1 MEPTLLVIT
10 GPTGIGKTALSIGV
24 ARHFGTVILS
34 ADSRQMYR
42 EMVIGTARPSPGQLL
57 AVPHYFI
64 GNLSVRD
71 YYNASRYE
79 TEVLSLL
86 GELFRRHAVVVMTGG
101 SMLYIDAVRKGI
113 DDLPTVDPAIRGR
126 LLKQFGEEGLESI
139 QRALLEKDPVYY
151 HRVDLKNH
159 MRILHALEICLMTG
173 EPYSSLLTRTTRKRD
188 FRILTWCLDMERA
201 ELYSRI
207 NRRVDLMVEHGLEEE
222 ARRLYP
228 LRHLPALQTVGY
240 REWFTLFEGKGT
252 RETVI
257 EEIKSH
263 TRQYARKQLT
273 WFRRDPSVRRF
284 DMAREEE
291 FLPTV
296 EKELTT
302 WGEDYGS
309 SLPV

>member
-24 ARHFGTVILS
+24 ARRFDTVILS

-42 EMVIGTARPSPGQLL
+42 EMEIGTARPSPEQLL
-57 AVPHYFI
+57 VVPHYFI

-79 TEVLSLL
+79 TEVLALL
-86 GELFRRHAVVVMTGG
+86 GELFQRRAVVVMTGG

-126 LLKQFGEEGLESI
+126 LLKQFREEGLESI
-139 QRALLEKDPVYY
+139 QKALLERDPGYY
-151 HRVDLKNH
+151 HQVDLKNH

-173 EPYSSLLTRTTRKRD
+173 KPYSSLLTRTPRKRN

-201 ELYSRI
+201 ELYTRI
-207 NRRVDLMVEHGLEEE
+207 NQRVDEMVERGLEKE
-222 ARRLYP
+222 ARMLYP

-240 REWFTLFEGKGT
+240 REWFSMFEGKGS
-252 RETVI
+252 RDTVI

-273 WFRRDPSVRRF
+273 WFRRDPSIRRF
-284 DMAREEE
+284 DMARKEE

-309 SLPV
+309 SLPG